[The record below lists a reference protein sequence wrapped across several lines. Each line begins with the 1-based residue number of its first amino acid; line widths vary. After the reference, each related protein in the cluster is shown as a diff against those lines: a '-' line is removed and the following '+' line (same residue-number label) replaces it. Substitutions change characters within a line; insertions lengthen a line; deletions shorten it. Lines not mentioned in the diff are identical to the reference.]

1 VPRLSV
7 TPLLPLLSLVLACVP
22 SDGSAGRALPDSA
35 YVMVRLGGNALVVPR
50 GFTVT
55 TFADD
60 LAGVRLLATGPDGS
74 VHASLPRDG
83 RVVRLPDADG
93 DGRADRVETVVEGLR
108 EPHGLAFR
116 GDTLYVAEV
125 HRVVRLIPPTS
136 RIEVVVGSLPADGGH
151 SSRTVIFHGDT
162 MYVSVGSSCNLCRE
176 RDPRRAA
183 ILRYAPDGTGETR
196 YATGLRNSVGMTVHP
211 VTGELWATN
220 NDRDRL
226 GDDVPP
232 DRVNVIREGGWYGWP
247 DCHLPDTPNPEYAAD
262 AARCADAVGPVVTL
276 PAHSAPLGL
285 AFYTGR
291 QFPEAYRGDLF
302 VALHGSWDRS
312 TPIGYQVVRVPMR
325 DGRPAGP
332 TEDFVVGWQLGR
344 RWWGRP
350 VDLLVAPD
358 GALLISDDAGGRIF
372 RVWYAG

>member
-1 VPRLSV
+1 
-7 TPLLPLLSLVLACVP
+7 
-22 SDGSAGRALPDSA
+22 
-35 YVMVRLGGNALVVPR
+35 
-50 GFTVT
+50 
-55 TFADD
+55 
-60 LAGVRLLATGPDGS
+60 
-74 VHASLPRDG
+74 
-83 RVVRLPDADG
+83 
-93 DGRADRVETVVEGLR
+93 
-108 EPHGLAFR
+108 
-116 GDTLYVAEV
+116 
-125 HRVVRLIPPTS
+125 
-136 RIEVVVGSLPADGGH
+136 
-151 SSRTVIFHGDT
+151 
-162 MYVSVGSSCNLCRE
+162 
-176 RDPRRAA
+176 
-183 ILRYAPDGTGETR
+183 
-196 YATGLRNSVGMTVHP
+196 
-211 VTGELWATN
+211 
-220 NDRDRL
+220 
-226 GDDVPP
+226 
-232 DRVNVIREGGWYGWP
+232 
-247 DCHLPDTPNPEYAAD
+247 
-262 AARCADAVGPVVTL
+262 VVTL